1 VVFVLLGCWTA
12 LVGAMLS
19 TCKGNV
25 LISRWKPTET
35 KTNKQTNQQTTPPTN
50 SQVLQTWIEPWRKP
64 KISHRKRNFAFRHNC
79 QGHSQF
85 HSSSSVVDH
94 WYGTIRGSQTHCHRS
109 PYLPFSRR
117 TVLKS
122 IDHVIQ
128 QQTVYTWP
136 AVTTFLCFSQQT
148 AIISLKSS
156 SRFGFVVEWQCSLW
170 GRN

>member
-1 VVFVLLGCWTA
+1 MVFVLLGCWTA

-25 LISRWKPTET
+25 LISRCR
-35 KTNKQTNQQTTPPTN
+35 QTTSPTN
-50 SQVLQTWIEPWRKP
+50 SEVLQTWIEPWWKP
-64 KISHRKRNFAFRHNC
+64 KISHRKRNFALRHHC
-79 QGHSQF
+79 QGQSQF
-85 HSSSSVVDH
+85 YESTAVVAWLTTDMAQLVARKL
-94 WYGTIRGSQTHCHRS
+94 TAIAP

-117 TVLKS
+117 TVLKT

-136 AVTTFLCFSQQT
+136 AVITFVCFSPQT
-148 AIISLKSS
+148 TIISLKGS
-156 SRFGFVVEWQCSLW
+156 SRLGFVVERQCSLW